1 MENIDELLLI
11 EKLDKQDKE
20 KVKYFLKLLLE
31 QKKYNNLK
39 KEISRRRKEISTG
52 KILSHDEIWNKLDV

>member
-39 KEISRRRKEISTG
+39 KEISTG
-52 KILSHDEIWNKLDV
+52 KILSHNEIWNKLDV

>member
-20 KVKYFLKLLLE
+20 KVKYFLRLLLE